1 MNSRKDII
9 LVILGALLLVA
20 GSVVY
25 LTPGLVAP
33 IVPDEDGKAAA
44 IKLLKE
50 AAPRGEAYPST
61 PRASLDDN
69 VKDWPTPEENDDNWD
84 YDLFTTIDVVWDAAL
99 KDYVPRS
106 RKAEEMPPF
115 GVALVSVGHP
125 TYTFMLVQS
134 TLGPGKKEE
143 DRLFTL
149 KNVKT
154 KQYIDDCKLNKPIA
168 EAPYLTL
175 KSFRVVKGKDADGI
189 PFTRNLLT
197 VDDRQFGQ
205 IVEIDDDKPLEF
217 VARTDIV
224 LSSPSDSAWTLTLHA
239 VGNKFN
245 LNGASYVVKG
255 IDLANKTVTFDKTFA
270 LNPKKPKK
278 LTTDTQELSA
288 PVPDPSA
295 PKSKTPSAS
304 SSVPK
309 PTTPAPHAAPAVSA
323 PLPVAKPKPVTP
335 PPSTKA
341 TNAKK

>member
-20 GSVVY
+20 GSAVY

-33 IVPDEDGKAAA
+33 NVPDAEAQAAT
-44 IKLLKE
+44 IKLLKD
-50 AAPRGEAYPST
+50 AVPRGEAYPST
-61 PRASLDDN
+61 PRASLEDN

-84 YDLFTTIDVVWDAAL
+84 YDLFTTIDVVWDPAV

-115 GVALVSVGHP
+115 GIALVSAGHP
-125 TYTFMLVQS
+125 TYTFILVQS

-154 KQYIDDCKLNKPIA
+154 KQYLDDCKLNKPIA

-175 KSFRVVKGKDADGI
+175 KSYKVIKGKDADGI

-205 IVEIDDDKPLEF
+205 IVEIDDEKPTEF
-217 VARTDIV
+217 TARTDIII
-224 LSSPSDSAWTLTLHA
+224 SSTSDATWSLTLHA
-239 VGNKFN
+239 VGDKFTY
-245 LNGASYVVKG
+245 NGAHYVVKG
-255 IDLANKTVTFDKTFA
+255 IDLPNKSVSFDKSFA

-278 LTTDTQELSA
+278 LIS
-288 PVPDPSA
+288 DPQ
-295 PKSKTPSAS
+295 TLT
-304 SSVPK
+304 V
-309 PTTPAPHAAPAVSA
+309 PAPPPPA
-323 PLPVAKPKPVTP
+323 AKPKTSTP
-335 PPSTKA
+335 PPATKA
-341 TNAKK
+341 TTPKK